1 MDGKHPKHMRQ
12 EFIYDIGGRRRPA
25 RGRPVQQIG
34 DRSQGNDRDVPRC
47 AHDTEQR
54 VPPLPVSIVTP
65 VLASA
70 PYSPALQHVS
80 AQEGKTPGEI
90 AEELNPDIAELF
102 K

>member
-1 MDGKHPKHMRQ
+1 MCKQPVAKAGTVVSL
-12 EFIYDIGGRRRPA
+12 GR
-25 RGRPVQQIG
+25 G
-34 DRSQGNDRDVPRC
+34 DPC